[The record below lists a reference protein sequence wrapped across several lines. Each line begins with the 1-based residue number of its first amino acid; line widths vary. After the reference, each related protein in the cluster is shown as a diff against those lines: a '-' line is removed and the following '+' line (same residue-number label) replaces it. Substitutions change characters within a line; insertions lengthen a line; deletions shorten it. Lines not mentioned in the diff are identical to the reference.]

1 MLTLS
6 PFFYFRREINI
17 IRKKRAV
24 LASIA
29 ALEYTSVPV
38 ATLVSIITLV
48 LSGQPLTPVNVF
60 MLLVFMNMLKLAIC
74 FYLAYG
80 FLVIHDAYGS
90 LGRIQDFLLSE
101 NLLSIDHRSISKAQ
115 CTQDTNKTPLKDPDT
130 RTTLCV
136 SHLTYKELKRK
147 HEFILQDIELITTSG
162 SLTVVTG
169 PVGSG
174 KSTLLS
180 AIAGEISGISG
191 IITCPG
197 TIVYIPQVAW
207 VFSGTLKE
215 NILFG
220 QPYDEH
226 RYTRIIKAC
235 ALMEDIQQFPSG
247 DQTTVG
253 EHGAVLSG
261 GQRARV
267 SLARAVYVDADL
279 YLLDDPL
286 SAVDVKVGQ
295 QIFEKCIK
303 DLLGNK
309 TRLLTTHQ
317 EEHMKEAHQ
326 VIVLYKGRVLGK
338 GKFPELQE
346 KGILNQTVDSLY
358 QKVLEDN
365 NSEKCSVEENKRKSG
380 RMVPALP
387 SETKGLEISE
397 EDRTIGV
404 VSTKLYWNYFRIG
417 VPASM
422 IIALICFCLI
432 TQGKLLQSCSDIRV
446 SSFLNLDIPTD
457 NNNRPFRYPLRLQL
471 RIFKL

>member
-1 MLTLS
+1 M
-6 PFFYFRREINI
+6 
-17 IRKKRAV
+17 
-24 LASIA
+24 
-29 ALEYTSVPV
+29 

-60 MLLVFMNMLKLAIC
+60 ILLAFMNMLKLTIC
-74 FYLAYG
+74 FNLAYG
-80 FLVIHDAYGS
+80 LLEIHDAYVS

-101 NLLSIDHRSISKAQ
+101 NLSTVPSISEANRSEN
-115 CTQDTNKTPLKDPDT
+115 TSEIALKDSGT
-130 RTTLCV
+130 QEFLCV
-136 SHLTYKELKRK
+136 SHLTYKGLKRK
-147 HEFILQDIELITTSG
+147 DEFILQDIELTTTSG

-180 AIAGEISGISG
+180 AIAGEISDTSG
-191 IITCPG
+191 MITCPE
-197 TIVYIPQVAW
+197 TIVYVPQVAW
-207 VFSGTLKE
+207 VFSGTLRE

-235 ALMEDIQQFPSG
+235 ALVEDIQQFPNG
-247 DQTTVG
+247 DKTIVG
-253 EHGAVLSG
+253 ERGVVLSG

-295 QIFEKCIK
+295 QIFETCIK

-317 EEHMKEAHQ
+317 EQHMKEAHQ

-338 GKFPELQE
+338 GKFAELRE
-346 KGILNQTVDSLY
+346 KGILNQTVDPLY
-358 QKVLEDN
+358 QRVVLKEN
-365 NSEKCSVEENKRKSG
+365 RTIEENKGKSD
-380 RMVPALP
+380 RMVPLSGEAK
-387 SETKGLEISE
+387 SLEISE

-404 VSTKLYWNYFRIG
+404 VSTKLYWNYFRSG
-417 VPASM
+417 VPSSA
-422 IIALICFCLI
+422 IIALICLCLI
-432 TQGKLLQSCSDIRV
+432 TQGQ
-446 SSFLNLDIPTD
+446 
-457 NNNRPFRYPLRLQL
+457 
-471 RIFKL
+471 

>member
-1 MLTLS
+1 M
-6 PFFYFRREINI
+6 
-17 IRKKRAV
+17 
-24 LASIA
+24 
-29 ALEYTSVPV
+29 

-60 MLLVFMNMLKLAIC
+60 MLLAFLNMLRSAIC
-74 FYLAYG
+74 LHLAYG
-80 FLVIHDAYGS
+80 FLQIHDAYVS

-101 NLLSIDHRSISKAQ
+101 NLSAIPLTSEEKRSAEN
-115 CTQDTNKTPLKDPDT
+115 TGETGLKDTDT
-130 RTTLCV
+130 QVLLCV
-136 SHLTYKELKRK
+136 SHLTYKGLKRK
-147 HEFILQDIELITTSG
+147 DEFILQDIELTTTSE

-180 AIAGEISGISG
+180 AIACEISDTSG
-191 IITCPG
+191 LITYPE
-197 TIVYIPQVAW
+197 TIVYVPQVAW
-207 VFSGTLKE
+207 VFSGTLRE

-235 ALMEDIQQFPSG
+235 ALMDDIQQFPNG
-247 DQTTVG
+247 DQTIVG
-253 EHGAVLSG
+253 ERGVVLSG

-286 SAVDVKVGQ
+286 SAVDIKVGQ

-303 DLLGNK
+303 GLLGNK

-317 EEHMKEAHQ
+317 EQHMKEAHQ

-338 GKFPELQE
+338 GKFTELQE
-346 KGILNQTVDSLY
+346 KGILNKTVDPLY
-358 QKVLEDN
+358 QKVLKDN
-365 NSEKCSVEENKRKSG
+365 NSENSVVEENNGVADDRK
-380 RMVPALP
+380 VPVLP
-387 SETKGLEISE
+387 GEAKGLEISV

-404 VSTKLYWNYFRIG
+404 VSTKLYWNYFRSG
-417 VPASM
+417 VPAPA
-422 IIALICFCLI
+422 IIALICLCLI
-432 TQGKLLQSCSDIRV
+432 TQGELLRSCSDIKILR
-446 SSFLNLDIPTD
+446 FL
-457 NNNRPFRYPLRLQL
+457 
-471 RIFKL
+471 KLSCIKLYI